1 MADSIRGQ
9 DDRPCVLVLSF
20 SPIRRDARVLK
31 QVRLLEKD
39 YRVVT
44 CGYEGAPSDEA
55 EHIEIPA
62 EARVDNPYGRFVSL
76 RQYSLAYWRLSGVE
90 WARRALA
97 ARRFDLNIA
106 NDVQA
111 VPLALSLKPGDGVVA
126 DLHEYW
132 PRLHEENPAW
142 MRWISPYYRWMC
154 RRYVRRASAVTT
166 VSAGLAREYE
176 REFGFVAEVVTN
188 ATPYAE
194 LVPSDV
200 RAPLR
205 LVHSGAGLRNRDIG
219 LMVEAVQRTSADVT
233 LDLYLTPN
241 HPDYLEELR
250 VRAGES
256 DRVRLR
262 EAVPYDRL
270 VSTLNEYDVGI
281 FVLPPVNFSYAHALP
296 NKFFDFVQARLGV
309 IVGPSPE
316 LGPYVEEY
324 GLGRV
329 TTGWDVDALT
339 AAIEGLTED
348 DVRAFKAGAARA
360 AHALSAEEA
369 VGPWADAVRRLTG
382 KGGWR

>member
-97 ARRFDLNIA
+97 ARRFDLIIA

-316 LGPYVEEY
+316 LGQYVEEY